1 MPITFIFANVMFIYT
16 KNGYNVTIIV
26 HTGLLNSE
34 RLGLEFHIDR
44 TQVEVSGFEFL
55 VVMLKVLAC
64 PLDLHLGA
72 LLAED

>member
-1 MPITFIFANVMFIYT
+1 MA
-16 KNGYNVTIIV
+16 IIV
-26 HTGLLNSE
+26 HTGLLDSE
-34 RLGLEFHIDR
+34 RLGLEFNIDR